1 MSTRQ
6 HVRHNISLMRQ
17 RLVKENDPGRG
28 VSIST
33 LSQEYGSQFQISVHA
48 HGSDQLIYAS
58 RGVMEV
64 KSGTAMWIIPPH
76 FGLWIRAGTPH
87 QIRMLQAVS
96 MRTLY
101 LRRGITDLRASCAVL
116 HIPSLL
122 RELIFEVVRIGKL
135 RSRNRLES
143 AIRDLLIA
151 HLNTASP
158 IPTGVTLPIDQRA
171 VTVTQT
177 VMANPGLRTTLKALC
192 RQVGVSV
199 RTLERIFRREVG
211 MDFESWRRQVRLMK
225 GIELLISG
233 SSVKEASYSVGYL
246 QPTAFV
252 MLFKNTLG
260 STPKAW
266 IDSYLQKGDK

>member
-1 MSTRQ
+1 
-6 HVRHNISLMRQ
+6 MRQ
-17 RLVKENDPGRG
+17 RLVKENDPGRE

-33 LSQEYGSQFQISVHA
+33 LSQEYASQFQISVHA

-64 KSGTAMWIIPPH
+64 KSGTNMWIIPPH

-101 LRRGITDLRASCAVL
+101 LRRGLTDLRAACTVL
-116 HIPSLL
+116 HIGSLL
-122 RELIFEVVRIGKL
+122 RELIFEIVRIGKL

-143 AIRDLLIA
+143 AMRDLLVA
-151 HLNTASP
+151 QLKSASAV
-158 IPTGVTLPIDQRA
+158 PTGVTLPIDQRA
-171 VTVTQT
+171 VTITQA
-177 VMANPGLRTTLKALC
+177 VIANPGLRTPLKTLC
-192 RQVGVSV
+192 HQVGVSV
-199 RTLERIFRREVG
+199 RTLERIFLKEVG

-233 SSVKEASYSVGYL
+233 ASVKEAAYSVGYL

-252 MLFKNTLG
+252 VLFKNTLG
-260 STPKAW
+260 NTPKAW
-266 IDSYLQKGDK
+266 IDALNKGH